1 MPRAITVAAAIS
13 FLRIEVSPY
22 SGSDLPSIENVW
34 LRCRANELQISHEE
48 NFLELSKKMRR
59 YISQQLIGKCS
70 AFHFR
75 GEHHRALALLLA
87 AKSHTSFA

>member
-1 MPRAITVAAAIS
+1 
-13 FLRIEVSPY
+13 
-22 SGSDLPSIENVW
+22 
-34 LRCRANELQISHEE
+34 
-48 NFLELSKKMRR
+48 MRR
-59 YISQQLIGKCS
+59 YISQQLIGKRS